1 MKPRGS
7 SLQFDDFFNLCAD
20 LLCVAELDGTI
31 QRVNS
36 SWERTLGFAPDAVAG
51 RPLSAFIHPKDWPT
65 VAEHL
70 ARLARRRRPAVFE
83 CRCQTRLGD
92 GRWLEWSVASVPGKK
107 TFFASARDITD
118 RKRSEAEIQKL
129 AAFPRMNPGA
139 VFEFAGDGQL
149 TYFNDAAIELART
162 LGQKHPSAI
171 LPPNTTEI
179 VCACLVRGES
189 HRPVETTFLKHVLA
203 WSFQPVIASG
213 VVHGYASDITEHKR
227 ADERIREQAALL
239 DKAQDAIVVRDIEHR
254 ILYWNKSAERVFG
267 WSASEALGQN
277 AFELL
282 SKTQG
287 TACLEALRN
296 VVETGEW
303 SGELVHATRSG
314 GEAIVASRWTLV
326 RDPEG
331 RPKSIL
337 ALSTD
342 ITEKKKFEAQF
353 LRAQRLESIG
363 TLASGVAHD
372 LNNILAPIVMSVNLL
387 RESLTDPDDRRLLE
401 TLRLCAQRGA
411 DMVKQILAFT
421 RGRQGGRAVISPAH
435 LVSEWAII
443 ARETFPRSIRIET
456 DTGREVWTVHA
467 DATQIYQVLLNLCVN
482 ARDAMP
488 TGGAL
493 RIALRN
499 VTLDEKHRPLH
510 PDARPGRYVRLT
522 VTDTGTGIALEHLDR
537 IWDPSFSVKPSGEG
551 TGLGLS
557 SVLSIV
563 QGHGGFAH
571 VESSVGQGSC
581 FEIYLPA
588 SSVPEPKSDPEP
600 PAPASLGRGET
611 ILLVDDE
618 RAIQEITSAIFAKHG
633 YRVMTAGDGTEALA
647 VFAQQKENIDLVVT
661 DMMMPCLDGPATIRG
676 LQRLKPN
683 LPVIAIS
690 GMAENEKVARE
701 LDRTTFLLKPFTTE
715 RLLHTVNESLHAP

>member
-7 SLQFDDFFNLCAD
+7 SLHLENFFKLCAD
-20 LLCVAELDGTI
+20 LLCVVEFDGAI
-31 QRVNS
+31 QRANAA
-36 SWERTLGFAPDAVAG
+36 WERTLGFAADAVPG
-51 RPLSAFIHPKDWPT
+51 MPFRAFIHPNDWPA
-65 VAEHL
+65 VDECL
-70 ARLARRRRPAVFE
+70 ARLARRRRPIGFE
-83 CRCQTRLGD
+83 CRCQTRGGD
-92 GRWLEWSVASVPGKK
+92 WRWLEWSVASVRGQK
-107 TFFASARDITD
+107 TFFASAREITD
-118 RKRSEAEIQKL
+118 RKRAEAEIQKL
-129 AAFPRMNPGA
+129 AAFPRMNPNA
-139 VFEFAGDGQL
+139 VFEFAEDGQL
-149 TYFNDAAIELART
+149 TYFNDAAVELTRI
-162 LGQKHPSAI
+162 LGERHPSAI

-179 VCACLVRGES
+179 VCSCLVRGES
-189 HRPVETTFLKHVLA
+189 RLRVETTFREHALS
-203 WSFQPVIASG
+203 WSFHPVLASG
-213 VVHGYASDITEHKR
+213 VVHCYVTDITEHKR

-239 DKAQDAIVVRDIEHR
+239 DKAQDAIIVRDLEHR
-254 ILYWNKSAERVFG
+254 ILYWNKGAERVFG
-267 WSASEALGQN
+267 WTACEALGQN

-287 TACLEALRN
+287 DPCLEALRN

-303 SGELVHATRSG
+303 SGELAHATRSG
-314 GEAIVASRWTLV
+314 GEATVASRWTLV

-342 ITEKKKFEAQF
+342 ITEKKKLEAQY

-421 RGRQGGRAVISPAH
+421 RGRQGGRAIISPAH

-456 DTGREVWTVHA
+456 DTGREIWAVHA

-488 TGGAL
+488 TGGNL
-493 RIALRN
+493 TVALRN
-499 VTLDEKHRPLH
+499 VALDEKHRPLH

-522 VTDTGTGIALEHLDR
+522 VTDNGAGIAPENLDR
-537 IWDPSFSVKPSGEG
+537 IWDAFFSIKPPNEG

-571 VESSVGQGSC
+571 VESRLGQGSC

-588 SSVPEPKSDPEP
+588 SNAPESRPDPEP
-600 PAPASLGRGET
+600 AAPESQGRGET
-611 ILLVDDE
+611 ILIVDDE

-633 YRVMTAGDGTEALA
+633 YRVVTAGDGTEALA
-647 VFAQQKENIDLVVT
+647 IFAQQKDVINLVVT
-661 DMMMPCLDGPATIRG
+661 DMMMPCLDGSATIRG
-676 LQRLKPN
+676 LHRLKPG
-683 LPVIAIS
+683 LPVIATS
-690 GMAENEKVARE
+690 GLAENEALIRE
-701 LDRTTFLLKPFTTE
+701 LGRTTFLLKPFTTE
-715 RLLHTVNESLHAP
+715 RLLYTVSESLRAP